1 MSAGN
6 VAAGELKEKLTAQG
20 AGNIDLK
27 KAEEY
32 INMVKDYD
40 LKDKRPSV
48 LKAIGLFYKSNG
60 NVGAARNI
68 VRVERAERAAA
79 AKKKKEEEEAAKN
92 STSTDE
98 KKDSTEDDE
107 KESPKKKSKT
117 YKEIMKSITMDK
129 KNSEER
135 REAHKKHLKKN
146 LGGGSFDK
154 IDKI

>member
-6 VAAGELKEKLTAQG
+6 VAAGELKEKLAAQG

-27 KAEEY
+27 TAEEY
-32 INMVKDYD
+32 IKLVNDYD
-40 LKDKRPSV
+40 LNDKRSSV
-48 LKAIGLFYKSNG
+48 LKAIGLYYKSNG
-60 NVGAARNI
+60 NLGAARNV

-79 AKKKKEEEEAAKN
+79 AKKKKEDETKN

-98 KKDSTEDDE
+98 KMDIDNEKKDEE
-107 KESPKKKSKT
+107 KPKKKSKT

>member
-1 MSAGN
+1 
-6 VAAGELKEKLTAQG
+6 
-20 AGNIDLK
+20 
-27 KAEEY
+27 
-32 INMVKDYD
+32 MVKDYD
-40 LKDKRPSV
+40 LKDKRSPV

-107 KESPKKKSKT
+107 KESPKKKSP
-117 YKEIMKSITMDK
+117 YKEIINQLRWMTKIQRK
-129 KNSEER
+129 KR
-135 REAHKKHLKKN
+135 GTIKHLKKN

>member
-1 MSAGN
+1 MSAGS
-6 VAAGELKEKLTAQG
+6 VAAGELKEKLSAQG

-40 LKDKRPSV
+40 LKDKRSPV

-68 VRVERAERAAA
+68 VRVERAERAATE
-79 AKKKKEEEEAAKN
+79 KKKKEDETAKN

-98 KKDSTEDDE
+98 KKECTEDE